1 MIYIQYL
8 NPKNVFKKKLDF
20 KIMAGDLFK
29 SEESI
34 FNMAVEYLKEFNNSL
49 KMCKFYSSKN
59 DIDGWLTWLRT
70 AYRELS
76 IKLNDDEMESVTGDT
91 REKINSETLTDN
103 IIEMKEATLKNI
115 NYLMNNPRSR
125 IVHNKVILYL
135 LDALEIKIRKLAQ
148 KKGMLLPSKDD
159 AMFAITRR

>member
-1 MIYIQYL
+1 M
-8 NPKNVFKKKLDF
+8 V
-20 KIMAGDLFK
+20 GDLFK

-76 IKLNDDEMESVTGDT
+76 VKLNETEMESLTGNQ
-91 REKINSETLTDN
+91 REKINIITLTN
-103 IIEMKEATLKNI
+103 EIIEEKEATLKNI
-115 NYLMNNPRSR
+115 NFLMNNPRFKIIHR
-125 IVHNKVILYL
+125 KTILYL

>member
-1 MIYIQYL
+1 MM
-8 NPKNVFKKKLDF
+8 V
-20 KIMAGDLFK
+20 GDLFK
-29 SEESI
+29 TEESI

-59 DIDGWLTWLRT
+59 DVDGWITWLRT

-76 IKLNDDEMESVTGDT
+76 IKLNPEEMKSLAGDPT
-91 REKINSETLTDN
+91 VKIDILTLTDE
-103 IIEMKEATLKNI
+103 IIEDKEANLRMI
-115 NYLMNNPRSR
+115 SYLINNPRFKITHKR
-125 IVHNKVILYL
+125 TILYL
-135 LDALEIKIRKLAQ
+135 EDALEIKIRKLAQ

>member
-1 MIYIQYL
+1 
-8 NPKNVFKKKLDF
+8 
-20 KIMAGDLFK
+20 MAGDLFK
-29 SEESI
+29 TEESI

-59 DIDGWLTWLRT
+59 DIDGWITWLRT

-76 IKLNDDEMESVTGDT
+76 IKLNEVEMKSVAGDPT
-91 REKINSETLTDN
+91 EKINVLTLTDN
-103 IIEMKEATLKNI
+103 IIEDKEANLRMI
-115 NYLMNNPRSR
+115 SYLINNPRFKITHKR
-125 IVHNKVILYL
+125 IILYL

>member
-1 MIYIQYL
+1 
-8 NPKNVFKKKLDF
+8 
-20 KIMAGDLFK
+20 MAVDLFK

-49 KMCKFYSSKN
+49 KMCKFYSSKK

-76 IKLNDDEMESVTGDT
+76 IKLTDTEMETITGNPT
-91 REKINSETLTDN
+91 EKINIITLTDN
-103 IIEMKEATLKNI
+103 IIEVKEATLKNI
-115 NYLMNNPRSR
+115 NFLMNNARSR
-125 IVHNKVILYL
+125 IVHKKIILYL

-159 AMFAITRR
+159 AAFSITRR

>member
-1 MIYIQYL
+1 M
-8 NPKNVFKKKLDF
+8 V
-20 KIMAGDLFK
+20 GDLFK

-76 IKLNDDEMESVTGDT
+76 IKLNPEEMKSLAGDPK
-91 REKINSETLTDN
+91 EKINILTLTDE
-103 IIEMKEATLKNI
+103 IIEDKEANLRMI
-115 NYLMNNPRSR
+115 NYLINNPRLKITHKR
-125 IVHNKVILYL
+125 VILYL

>member
-8 NPKNVFKKKLDF
+8 NPKNVFKKKIDF

-76 IKLNDDEMESVTGDT
+76 IKLS
-91 REKINSETLTDN
+91 
-103 IIEMKEATLKNI
+103 
-115 NYLMNNPRSR
+115 
-125 IVHNKVILYL
+125 
-135 LDALEIKIRKLAQ
+135 Q
-148 KKGMLLPSKDD
+148 
-159 AMFAITRR
+159 

>member
-1 MIYIQYL
+1 MMM
-8 NPKNVFKKKLDF
+8 V
-20 KIMAGDLFK
+20 GDLFK
-29 SEESI
+29 TEESI

-59 DIDGWLTWLRT
+59 DVDGWITWLRT

-76 IKLNDDEMESVTGDT
+76 IKLNPEEMKSLAGDPT
-91 REKINSETLTDN
+91 VKIDILTLTDE
-103 IIEMKEATLKNI
+103 IIEDKEANLRMINCLINNPTLKI
-115 NYLMNNPRSR
+115 THKR
-125 IVHNKVILYL
+125 IILYL